1 MFDFLA
7 LYVKVMFPCVLL
19 LVGRQNADLDKGT
32 DPGVF
37 LSLPLFWRYRVFFDS
52 LVSWGIIVHGLW
64 WL

>member
-52 LVSWGIIVHGLW
+52 LVS
-64 WL
+64 